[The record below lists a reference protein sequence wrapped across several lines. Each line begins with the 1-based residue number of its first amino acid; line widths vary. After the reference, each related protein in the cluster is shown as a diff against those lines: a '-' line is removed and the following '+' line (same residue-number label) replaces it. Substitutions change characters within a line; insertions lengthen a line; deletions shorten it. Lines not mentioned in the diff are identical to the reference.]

1 MSCGAK
7 GKLQEYVHLFAFRR
21 GSHGLAWLVAGNPKH
36 GLNAGN
42 SAVRQFRNQRLQR
55 GMKSRDHLP
64 TEKKELLNRLESYDG
79 QAAPRA
85 AGI

>member
-7 GKLQEYVHLFAFRR
+7 GKLQEYVHLFAFGTAPMGWP
-21 GSHGLAWLVAGNPKH
+21 GSFAGNPKH

-55 GMKSRDHLP
+55 GMKSRDYLP
-64 TEKKELLNRLESYDG
+64 TEKKSF
-79 QAAPRA
+79 
-85 AGI
+85 